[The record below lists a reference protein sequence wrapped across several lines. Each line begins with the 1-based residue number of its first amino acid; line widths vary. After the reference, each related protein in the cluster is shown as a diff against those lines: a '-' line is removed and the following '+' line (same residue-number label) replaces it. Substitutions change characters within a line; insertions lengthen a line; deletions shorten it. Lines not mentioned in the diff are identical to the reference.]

1 MVSSFRPTSSLTLK
15 RRSPKRRFGRQWM
28 LKDWI
33 KCKDRKVSPVAFTW
47 FVGRSSNKTGFHS
60 HWAFGLHGFS
70 SDRALIS
77 LLPKKTDLLVLEV
90 KDFRPVSLIDSLS
103 KLLAKVLVIS
113 LALELLMIVG
123 GVPELFRKSLLPAWQ
138 LHVGRDEG
146 KEAP

>member
-1 MVSSFRPTSSLTLK
+1 M
-15 RRSPKRRFGRQWM
+15 
-28 LKDWI
+28 
-33 KCKDRKVSPVAFTW
+33 
-47 FVGRSSNKTGFHS
+47 
-60 HWAFGLHGFS
+60 FS

-123 GVPELFRKSLLPAWQ
+123 GVPELFRKSLLPA
-138 LHVGRDEG
+138 
-146 KEAP
+146 